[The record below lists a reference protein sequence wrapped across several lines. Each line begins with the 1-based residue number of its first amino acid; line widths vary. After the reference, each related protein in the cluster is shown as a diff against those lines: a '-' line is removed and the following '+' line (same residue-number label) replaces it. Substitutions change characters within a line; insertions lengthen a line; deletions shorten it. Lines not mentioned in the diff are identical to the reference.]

1 MTNSKKQK
9 DLKQYEKKAIDIITK
24 MTEMLEFI
32 WKNLKASMIKK
43 KKKVLQVPVKI
54 TEGNEKKWRKNSEE
68 IENLSKE

>member
-43 KKKVLQVPVKI
+43 KKKSS
-54 TEGNEKKWRKNSEE
+54 TSTCENNWRKWKKMEE
-68 IENLSKE
+68 KFRRNRKSQ

>member
-43 KKKVLQVPVKI
+43 KKK
-54 TEGNEKKWRKNSEE
+54 KKKFYKYLWK
-68 IENLSKE
+68 